1 VVAADEFLQR
11 YRGSAEERLWALHRE
26 DPALR
31 TLLAN
36 ARPAIPAGELRGYSA
51 NVKQLWGP
59 GFALLGNAAEFLDP
73 VFSSGVTIAMKSAD
87 LATDVLV
94 RQLRGEP
101 VNWEREF
108 AAPLKRGVEAFRG
121 FVETW
126 YTGELADIFF
136 HPRKDPA
143 LLRYICSVL
152 AGYAWDASNPY
163 VERPRQRLEALA
175 HACRSGWA
183 TDI

>member
-1 VVAADEFLQR
+1 
-11 YRGSAEERLWALHRE
+11 
-26 DPALR
+26 
-31 TLLAN
+31 
-36 ARPAIPAGELRGYSA
+36 
-51 NVKQLWGP
+51 
-59 GFALLGNAAEFLDP
+59 
-73 VFSSGVTIAMKSAD
+73 
-87 LATDVLV
+87 
-94 RQLRGEP
+94 
-101 VNWEREF
+101 
-108 AAPLKRGVEAFRG
+108 
-121 FVETW
+121 VETW